1 VRQHRTLGMELAGWL
16 MGLGTR
22 YQASE
27 ALVNAMPS
35 FAHDVTTLGFA
46 SDDARIYWYPPGISI
61 IEPGEV
67 GDSLFLILSGH
78 VDLVQETDDGP
89 RRVLAIKG
97 PGEFLGE
104 DSLLDRQPSQVHA
117 VAATGVTCLV
127 LARDHPSLHVPRG
140 AGPRAM
146 VKSLS
151 ARQGPIDD
159 LSMLAIDVSPYL
171 EQKLAALRAHRTQYP
186 AAPDLLPTS
195 ILQRLLGTEFFLRV
209 SPPLIWETALPL
221 APSNAMEQGQ
231 AA

>member
-1 VRQHRTLGMELAGWL
+1 MELASWL

-22 YQASE
+22 YQAST

-46 SDDARIYWYPPGISI
+46 SDDARIYWYPPGTSI

-78 VDLVQETDDGP
+78 LDLVQETDDGS

-104 DSLLDRQPSQVHA
+104 DSLLDRQPSRVHA
-117 VAATGVTCLV
+117 VAAGSVTCLV

-146 VKSLS
+146 VESLS
-151 ARQGPIDD
+151 AREGPIDD
-159 LSMLAIDVSPYL
+159 LSMMAVDVSPYL
-171 EQKLAALRAHRTQYP
+171 ERKLAALRAHRTQYP
-186 AAPDLLPTS
+186 AAPDLLPSS
-195 ILQRLLGTEFFLRV
+195 ILQRLLGTEFFLHA
-209 SPPLIWETALPL
+209 SLPL
-221 APSNAMEQGQ
+221 AAEATHPTASILSEQPRQ